1 MKTQARAVILPV
13 RKTVLRLAVLFMAMA
28 MVLTLLPA
36 PAQAAE
42 YADWTNA
49 NALPSS
55 GTYRLTTDVTVT
67 GQTEVQIGRAHV

>member
-13 RKTVLRLAVLFMAMA
+13 RKTVLRLAVLFMAMGH
-28 MVLTLLPA
+28 VLTLLPA

-49 NALPSS
+49 TPCPPA
-55 GTYRLTTDVTVT
+55 VHT
-67 GQTEVQIGRAHV
+67 G